1 MISNIHTHHVHHPQ
15 LNMLPLFSL
24 SWRGIGTLASSSPKA
39 SKGVKKSKKDDEDK
53 IELSYQQKLKLH
65 YEAEEAKALFSAATR
80 EKVTYYTS
88 VINAVALPLTI
99 FRPNKPCDLALS
111 LSIPIHAHVGLTHV
125 IEDYTPNP
133 KLRWLF
139 KKMLLGTTAAS
150 LVCSVHFC
158 HKNIG
163 FGRAIRKFWE
173 I

>member
-1 MISNIHTHHVHHPQ
+1 MICQAYHHQ
-15 LNMLPLFSL
+15 LPFPSSLFS
-24 SWRGIGTLASSSPKA
+24 SSSFGWGRKGMLTGPTPKQ
-39 SKGVKKSKKDDEDK
+39 SKGTTKSKKEDDEK

-80 EKVTYYTS
+80 EKTTYYTS
-88 VINAVALPLTI
+88 LINAVALPLTI
-99 FRPNKPCDLALS
+99 LKPNKPCDLALS
-111 LSIPIHAHVGLTHV
+111 LSIPLHAHVGMTHV
-125 IEDYTPNP
+125 IEDYVPDP

-139 KKMLLGTTAAS
+139 KKMLLGTSAAS

-163 FGRAIRKFWE
+163 FGRAIRRFWE